1 MFLDLTCPPHHQDG
15 EWSGEWSMSTIV
27 AAAMSSDTVASSPA
41 DGIDAPLPPH
51 LLNWAD
57 PTGCLDNGSPTP
69 ARSRVCPRLAPVR
82 LALQKLHVVLIRL
95 REAGSMDTRNRPTS
109 SSPTDPDSFEVAVC
123 TLLGL
128 LGLDSFDLI
137 LTVSRSSSFAMR
149 PTTCQRAVLPGRVVT
164 LIGGHIIMT
173 HHYDSPP
180 SPTPGIAFFL
190 DAPTEDW
197 A

>member
-1 MFLDLTCPPHHQDG
+1 MALMMVRAASLVAAPPSSDVDQAPVPGPGCRRLQSRCPPHHQDG

-57 PTGCLDNGSPTP
+57 PTGCLDNGNATP

-128 LGLDSFDLI
+128 RFI
-137 LTVSRSSSFAMR
+137 
-149 PTTCQRAVLPGRVVT
+149 
-164 LIGGHIIMT
+164 
-173 HHYDSPP
+173 
-180 SPTPGIAFFL
+180 
-190 DAPTEDW
+190 
-197 A
+197 